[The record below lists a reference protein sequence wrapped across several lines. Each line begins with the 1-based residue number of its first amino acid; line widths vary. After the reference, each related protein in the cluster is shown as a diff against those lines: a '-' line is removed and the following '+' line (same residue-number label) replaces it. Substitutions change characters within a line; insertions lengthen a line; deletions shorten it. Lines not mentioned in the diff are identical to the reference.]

1 MLVKLVFALKA
12 FVTARTLDDR
22 QADLMHLPQVSGDL
36 VASRLKL
43 TKFTTSHNAWRDT
56 SP

>member
-43 TKFTTSHNAWRDT
+43 TKFTRSHNAWRVT

>member
-1 MLVKLVFALKA
+1 MLVKLVFAFKA

-22 QADLMHLPQVSGDL
+22 QADLMHLLQVSGDL
-36 VASRLKL
+36 VASCLKL
-43 TKFTTSHNAWRDT
+43 TKFTASHNAWRDT